1 MCSRN
6 QKIFFLFATT
16 GFKAATPS
24 YKCYWKASN
33 SSKFLQLWGL
43 TESLNA
49 HAILSSNGEGRG
61 WKGTL
66 GYWPFWVAKIHSMVD
81 SSPNMAIVKTCRH
94 LNVLIN
100 NAMVAAAPNFRGG
113 GGLKISDQNNWVAM
127 GKKLNLRGE
136 SLNLRGTYNISHL
149 ENLLRQIF
157 FYWI

>member
-49 HAILSSNGEGRG
+49 HAILSSTGEGRG

-81 SSPNMAIVKTCRH
+81 SSPNMAIVNTCRHH

-100 NAMVAAAPNFRGG
+100 NVMVAAPPNFRGG
-113 GGLKISDQNNWVAM
+113 ELKISDQNNWVAM
-127 GKKLNLRGE
+127 SKKLNLGRGGGG
-136 SLNLRGTYNISHL
+136 S
-149 ENLLRQIF
+149 
-157 FYWI
+157 